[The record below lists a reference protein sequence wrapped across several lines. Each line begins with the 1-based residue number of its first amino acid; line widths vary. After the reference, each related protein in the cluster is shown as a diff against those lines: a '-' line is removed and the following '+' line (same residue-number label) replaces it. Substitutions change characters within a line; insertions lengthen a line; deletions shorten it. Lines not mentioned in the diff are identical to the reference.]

1 MQVGVPKDRVLL
13 RLPATWEGIE
23 ATRALEAD
31 GCRCLVH
38 MVFSFA
44 QARAAA
50 EAGASVI
57 QARAPAPRTPWVA
70 LADPSPLF
78 PLTYPS
84 HVSFPAVLYA
94 VLHKKGACR
103 CRCVLLGLQLPDF

>member
-70 LADPSPLF
+70 LADPGPLSPLTCRSRSVLSATF
-78 PLTYPS
+78 TGGTPT
-84 HVSFPAVLYA
+84 SFGTPTAPGRTL
-94 VLHKKGACR
+94 
-103 CRCVLLGLQLPDF
+103 DM